1 MDIPITKKQQNKE
14 TRNNG
19 NIKRHIRTNYD
30 KNKYI
35 TGTEY
40 KRVRPYLDTPV
51 KAIRNSMGDIVIELE
66 PTTTTEGII
75 KEKE

>member
-1 MDIPITKKQQNKE
+1 MVTLKDILELIDPDSSVEI
-14 TRNNG
+14 G
-19 NIKRHIRTNYD
+19 YD

-35 TGTEY
+35 RGTEY

-51 KAIRNSMGDIVIELE
+51 KAIRNSMDDIVIELE
-66 PTTTTEGII
+66 PTTTTEEII